1 MTTTAKSPDLLAFD
15 ATVMHAFIARI
26 FETAGWPKNDCTIL
40 SDHLITADQS
50 GHASHGIGMTPMY
63 VEAFE
68 AGTVLPGNAPVTK
81 VESGPFL
88 TIDARLC
95 LGQPIAFRTTERGIA
110 IARREG
116 VALVNLLNAFHIGR
130 IGHYGEMV
138 AAASL
143 IGLFWVNVHGRPP
156 LVAPYL
162 GREPRFGTNPHC
174 VAIPRPGAQ
183 PFLLD
188 FATSEIAMGKARVA
202 YAQGKSVRK
211 GAVIDHRGR
220 ETDRPAVMF
229 EDPRGALSPMGAHKG
244 YGLSLVCELLS
255 SVLGG
260 ASTISEDCDHGT
272 VHNNMLMI
280 LIDPA
285 RLGNG
290 SADFRDAVER
300 HLEWARSCPPA
311 EGEAEV
317 LLPGDP
323 EFRARQRF
331 GGTTVIE
338 PFTWNE
344 ICAAAKRIGVPETA
358 IPQPK

>member
-1 MTTTAKSPDLLAFD
+1 M
-15 ATVMHAFIARI
+15 
-26 FETAGWPKNDCTIL
+26 TAGWPEADCGIL
-40 SDHLITADQS
+40 ADHLITADQS
-50 GHASHGIGMTPMY
+50 GHASHGIGMAPMY

-68 AGTVLPGNAPVTK
+68 AGTVLPSNRPVTR

-88 TIDARLC
+88 TIDACLS
-95 LGQPIAFRTTERGIA
+95 LGQPIAARSTERAIA
-110 IARREG
+110 IARRDG
-116 VALVNLLNAFHIGR
+116 IAIVNLLNAFHIGR

-138 AAASL
+138 AAAGF

-174 VAIPRPGAQ
+174 VTIPRPGGQ

-202 YAQGKSVRK
+202 YAQGKPVRN

-220 ETDRPAVMF
+220 ETDQPAVMF
-229 EDPRGALSPMGAHKG
+229 EEPKGALSPMGAHKG
-244 YGLSLVCELLS
+244 YGMSLVCELLS

-260 ASTISEDCDHGT
+260 ASTISEDRDHGT

-280 LIDPA
+280 LIDPV
-285 RLGNG
+285 RLGSEAAAVRG
-290 SADFRDAVER
+290 AVER
-300 HLEWARSCPPA
+300 HLDWARSCPPA
-311 EGEAEV
+311 EGATEV

-323 EFRARQRF
+323 EFRARKRF

-344 ICAAAKRIGVPETA
+344 IRAAAKRIGVPETS